1 MPKIAGS
8 LVLLCACVPL
18 LAGEADHKKRSK
30 AIAQEMADAFFK
42 SDYEK
47 FAKYVNP
54 ALIKLV
60 GGREKLLATMKTA
73 LEKMEA
79 GGIKLVSCQ
88 VMDATGFATQGR
100 ERFVIL
106 PSTTVVSAPGAK
118 ITVKSFWVG
127 ASDDA
132 GRTWTFLEGGKL
144 NAENLKILLPN
155 FPEDLKLPATTAPI
169 IEKTP

>member
-1 MPKIAGS
+1 MPKIAGP
-8 LVLLCACVPL
+8 LVLLCVCVPR

-30 AIAQEMADAFFK
+30 AIAQEMTDAFLK

-54 ALIKLV
+54 ALIKLA
-60 GGREKLLATMKTA
+60 GGREKLLATMKIA

-79 GGIKLVSCQ
+79 GGVKVVSFQ
-88 VMDATGFATQGR
+88 VLDATDFATQGR

-106 PSTTVVSAPGAK
+106 PSTTIVSAPGTK
-118 ITVKSFWVG
+118 VTIKSFMVG
-127 ASDDA
+127 ASDDG

-169 IEKTP
+169 IDKTP